1 MVFFNYSTMQMVVKI
16 VYYGPGLCGK
26 TTNLE
31 YIYSKTSP
39 KSRGEMV
46 SLETETD
53 RTLFFDLLP
62 IEVGVIGGFKTRFQ
76 LYTVP
81 GQVFYNSTRKL
92 VLKGVDG
99 IVFVADSQRPML
111 EANIESFKNLEENLA
126 DLGINID
133 DIPIV
138 LQYNKRDL
146 KNICSVEELNQ
157 ALNKKGYPYVEAIAI
172 TGKGVFETLKL
183 ISKYTLLSVR
193 KKLNLDEA
201 KKAKADVQNPLK
213 PPAPVPASTIQ
224 REEEKKKEIQTNK
237 GDIYIT
243 EDEVEVE
250 DTVVENMPSKEIS
263 PSDVRESTIEE
274 LTAIKTK
281 TPVVEEKIKKQPEP
295 EPVKEE
301 KRVEKP
307 KAEMKKVEPKIEKEI
322 KGKKARQKPEDLITV
337 NFDTSPAPKTEKKA
351 KKKVIDDL
359 DVDNLLAGLVPNKQT
374 FIKQLRY
381 EFNSQEF
388 KKIAGVNVNLSFT
401 DENGEEVRMEEFFM
415 KLDKKS
421 KTKKAL
427 LKILIDLMS

>member
-133 DIPIV
+133 DVPIV

-146 KNICSVEELNQ
+146 KNICSVEELNE
-157 ALNKKGYPYVEAIAI
+157 ALNKKGYPYVESIAI

-193 KKLNLDEA
+193 KKLNLEEVRKEA
-201 KKAKADVQNPLK
+201 APK
-213 PPAPVPASTIQ
+213 PVNPAPVSPPVDV
-224 REEEKKKEIQTNK
+224 EKKKEQEIRDNNE
-237 GDIYIT
+237 DLYIS

-250 DTVVENMPSKEIS
+250 EVQANEPVQTEIPSKEVS
-263 PSDVRESTIEE
+263 PSDVRESVAEE
-274 LTAIKTK
+274 AVKEEVK
-281 TPVVEEKIKKQPEP
+281 EKVVEEKTVVEKKPEP
-295 EPVKEE
+295 KKPEPK
-301 KRVEKP
+301 VEQKP
-307 KAEMKKVEPKIEKEI
+307 K
-322 KGKKARQKPEDLITV
+322 PEELITV
-337 NFDTSPAPKTEKKA
+337 NFDTSPAPKTEKKSR
-351 KKKVIDDL
+351 KKKAIDDL
-359 DVDNLLAGLVPNKQT
+359 DVDNLLAGLVPTKQT
-374 FIKQLRY
+374 FIKQLKY

-388 KKIAGVNVNLSFT
+388 KRIKSVDVNLSFK
-401 DENGEEVRMEEFFM
+401 DENGEVVRVEEFLM
-415 KLDKKS
+415 HLDKKS
-421 KTKKAL
+421 KTRKAL

>member
-133 DIPIV
+133 DVPIV

-146 KNICSVEELNQ
+146 KNICSVEELNE

-193 KKLNLDEA
+193 KKLNLEEVKKEA
-201 KKAKADVQNPLK
+201 APKPKPVVVSPPVDV
-213 PPAPVPASTIQ
+213 
-224 REEEKKKEIQTNK
+224 EKKKEKEIRENK
-237 GDIYIT
+237 EDLYLS

-250 DTVVENMPSKEIS
+250 EVNVDKVEKEELPSKEITQ
-263 PSDVRESTIEE
+263 SDVRESVVDEVEKEEVKEKVIEE
-274 LTAIKTK
+274 KT
-281 TPVVEEKIKKQPEP
+281 VVEEKPEVKKPI
-295 EPVKEE
+295 EE
-301 KRVEKP
+301 T
-307 KAEMKKVEPKIEKEI
+307 KKTP
-322 KGKKARQKPEDLITV
+322 KPEELITV
-337 NFDTSPAPKTEKKA
+337 NFDTSPAPKTEKKT
-351 KKKVIDDL
+351 KKKKAIDDL
-359 DVDNLLAGLVPNKQT
+359 DVDNLLAGLVPTKQT
-374 FIKQLRY
+374 FIKQLKY

-388 KKIAGVNVNLSFT
+388 KRIKSVDVNLSFK
-401 DENGEEVRMEEFFM
+401 DENGEIVRVEEFLM
-415 KLDKKS
+415 HLDKKS

>member
-133 DIPIV
+133 DVPIV

-146 KNICSVEELNQ
+146 KNICSVEELNE
-157 ALNKKGYPYVEAIAI
+157 ALNKKGYPFVESIAI

-193 KKLNLDEA
+193 KKLNLDEV
-201 KKAKADVQNPLK
+201 KKAEASKQPSNPVTTSTVDVEKQKEQEIKENK
-213 PPAPVPASTIQ
+213 EDFYIS
-224 REEEKKKEIQTNK
+224 EE
-237 GDIYIT
+237 
-243 EDEVEVE
+243 EVEVE
-250 DTVVENMPSKEIS
+250 GEASAVESSSVEVPSKEVS
-263 PSDVRESTIEE
+263 PSDVRESVAEE
-274 LTAIKTK
+274 VVKENDKAKSEKELGDS
-281 TPVVEEKIKKQPEP
+281 VVEEKKQVVKEPEP
-295 EPVKEE
+295 E
-301 KRVEKP
+301 
-307 KAEMKKVEPKIEKEI
+307 KKSVSQE
-322 KGKKARQKPEDLITV
+322 LITV
-337 NFDTSPAPKTEKKA
+337 NFDTSPQSDKPAKKPKKKKA
-351 KKKVIDDL
+351 IDDL
-359 DVDNLLAGLVPNKQT
+359 DVDNLLAGLVPTKQT
-374 FIKQLRY
+374 FIKQLKY

-388 KKIAGVNVNLSFT
+388 KRITSVEVNLSFK
-401 DENGEEVRMEEFFM
+401 DENGELVRAEDFVMR
-415 KLDKKS
+415 LDKKS

>member
-146 KNICSVEELNQ
+146 KNICSVEELNE

-201 KKAKADVQNPLK
+201 RKAKAVVQNPLK
-213 PPAPVPASTIQ
+213 PPAPASAAQ
-224 REEEKKKEIQTNK
+224 REVEKKKEIQTNK

-263 PSDVRESTIEE
+263 PSDVKESTVEE
-274 LTAIKTK
+274 STAIKAN
-281 TPVVEEKIKKQPEP
+281 TPVVEEKVKKQPEP

-301 KRVEKP
+301 KKVEKP
-307 KAEMKKVEPKIEKEI
+307 QPEVKRVEPEIKKEI
-322 KGKKARQKPEDLITV
+322 KQKKTKQKPEDLITV
-337 NFDTSPAPKTEKKA
+337 NFDTSPAPKTEKKS

-401 DENGEEVRMEEFFM
+401 DENGEVVRIEEFFM

-427 LKILIDLMS
+427 LKMLIDLMS

>member
-1 MVFFNYSTMQMVVKI
+1 MVVKI

-111 EANIESFKNLEENLA
+111 EANIESLKNLEENLV

-133 DIPIV
+133 EVPIV

-146 KNICSVEELNQ
+146 KNICSVEELNE
-157 ALNKKGYPYVEAIAI
+157 ALNKKGYPFIESIAI

-193 KKLNLDEA
+193 KKLNLDEVG
-201 KKAKADVQNPLK
+201 KANEQKTSPAS
-213 PPAPVPASTIQ
+213 PAPSRSPVEVTKK
-224 REEEKKKEIQTNK
+224 REEEISKNDEDLYLSEEEI
-237 GDIYIT
+237 
-243 EDEVEVE
+243 EVENTQVE
-250 DTVVENMPSKEIS
+250 QQVEEKPPSMEVS
-263 PSDVRESTIEE
+263 PSDVRDSVVAEVEKEEVKVEMMEENTVVEQQPKVEVRESEAIPE
-274 LTAIKTK
+274 LTTK
-281 TPVVEEKIKKQPEP
+281 PQP
-295 EPVKEE
+295 
-301 KRVEKP
+301 
-307 KAEMKKVEPKIEKEI
+307 
-322 KGKKARQKPEDLITV
+322 KPEELITV
-337 NFDTSPAPKTEKKA
+337 NFDTSPAPKTEKKP
-351 KKKVIDDL
+351 KKKKAIDDL
-359 DVDNLLAGLVPNKQT
+359 DVDNLLAGLVPTKQT
-374 FIKQLRY
+374 FIKQLKY

-388 KKIAGVNVNLSFT
+388 KRIKSVDVNVSFK
-401 DENGEEVRMEEFFM
+401 DENGQVVRVEKFLMN
-415 KLDKKS
+415 LDKKS
-421 KTKKAL
+421 KTRKAL

>member
-1 MVFFNYSTMQMVVKI
+1 MVFFNYSIMQMIVKI

-133 DIPIV
+133 DVPIV
-138 LQYNKRDL
+138 FQYNKRDL
-146 KNICSVEELNQ
+146 KNICSVEELNE
-157 ALNKKGYPYVEAIAI
+157 ALNPKGYPYVESIAI

-193 KKLNLDEA
+193 KKLNLEEV
-201 KKAKADVQNPLK
+201 KKNTAPASNPVSS
-213 PPAPVPASTIQ
+213 PAPQTVAEKVKS
-224 REEEKKKEIQTNK
+224 EEAQAEQAIKKDE
-237 GDIYIT
+237 DDLYLS
-243 EDEVEVE
+243 EDEMAVEEGVSE
-250 DTVVENMPSKEIS
+250 TPEKDMPSKEVT
-263 PSDVRESTIEE
+263 PSDVRESNVEE
-274 LTAIKTK
+274 T
-281 TPVVEEKIKKQPEP
+281 VVETEGVDKRKEHALSPESQQEKEVVK
-295 EPVKEE
+295 KEE
-301 KRVEKP
+301 
-307 KAEMKKVEPKIEKEI
+307 
-322 KGKKARQKPEDLITV
+322 QKQEQLITI
-337 NFDTSPAPKTEKKA
+337 NFDTSPAPEPEKK
-351 KKKVIDDL
+351 KKKKKAIDDL
-359 DVDNLLAGLVPNKQT
+359 DVDNLLAGLVPTKQT
-374 FIKQLRY
+374 FIKQLKY
-381 EFNSQEF
+381 QFNKQEF
-388 KKIAGVNVNLSFT
+388 REIKQVNVKLEFQNQ
-401 DENGEEVRMEEFFM
+401 NGELVKLEEFLM
-415 KLDKKS
+415 HVDKKD
-421 KTKKAL
+421 KTKQAL

>member
-133 DIPIV
+133 DVPIV

-146 KNICSVEELNQ
+146 KNICSVEELNE
-157 ALNKKGYPYVEAIAI
+157 ALNKKGYPYVESIAI

-193 KKLNLDEA
+193 KKLNLSEV
-201 KKAKADVQNPLK
+201 KKEVSPKTVSTPEPVSVPVDV
-213 PPAPVPASTIQ
+213 
-224 REEEKKKEIQTNK
+224 EKKKEQEIKDNK
-237 GDIYIT
+237 EDLYIS

-250 DTVVENMPSKEIS
+250 DVEVNEPAQADIPSKEVS
-263 PSDVRESTIEE
+263 PSDVRES
-274 LTAIKTK
+274 
-281 TPVVEEKIKKQPEP
+281 VVEEVEKE
-295 EPVKEE
+295 EVKEE
-301 KRVEKP
+301 VVEEQTVVEEVPKVEEPVAKVESKP
-307 KAEMKKVEPKIEKEI
+307 K
-322 KGKKARQKPEDLITV
+322 PEELITV
-337 NFDTSPAPKTEKKA
+337 NFDTSPAPKTEKKP
-351 KKKVIDDL
+351 KKKKAIDDL
-359 DVDNLLAGLVPNKQT
+359 DVDNLLAGLVPTKQT
-374 FIKQLRY
+374 FIKQLKY

-388 KKIAGVNVNLSFT
+388 KRIKSVDVNLTFK
-401 DENGEEVRMEEFFM
+401 DENGEVVRVEEFLM
-415 KLDKKS
+415 HLDKKS
-421 KTKKAL
+421 KTRKAL

>member
-146 KNICSVEELNQ
+146 KNICTVEELNE
-157 ALNKKGYPYVEAIAI
+157 ALNKKGYPYVESIAI

-193 KKLNLDEA
+193 KKLNLEEV
-201 KKAKADVQNPLK
+201 KKNKAVSPGVSHPVQPKNTV
-213 PPAPVPASTIQ
+213 AT
-224 REEEKKKEIQTNK
+224 KKEDREKEVVRENK
-237 GDIYIT
+237 ENIYIS

-250 DTVVENMPSKEIS
+250 NETTKIDETMPSKEIS
-263 PSDVRESTIEE
+263 PSDVRESVAEE
-274 LTAIKTK
+274 VLNER
-281 TPVVEEKIKKQPEP
+281 VERSSVKEETLKKE
-295 EPVKEE
+295 ETVKEE
-301 KRVEKP
+301 KQPGKVIASQESK
-307 KAEMKKVEPKIEKEI
+307 KTKKVEE
-322 KGKKARQKPEDLITV
+322 LITV
-337 NFDTSPAPKTEKKA
+337 NFDTSPAPKTEKKH
-351 KKKVIDDL
+351 KKKKAINDL
-359 DVDNLLAGLVPNKQT
+359 DVDNLLAGLVPTKQT
-374 FIKQLRY
+374 FIKQLGY

-388 KKIAGVNVNLSFT
+388 KRINGVEVVLNFKDESGKPVRAEKFFLKI
-401 DENGEEVRMEEFFM
+401 
-415 KLDKKS
+415 DKKS
-421 KTKKAL
+421 KTKQAL
-427 LKILIDLMS
+427 LKILVDLMS

>member
-133 DIPIV
+133 DVPIV

-146 KNICSVEELNQ
+146 KNICSVEELNE
-157 ALNKKGYPYVEAIAI
+157 ALNKKGYPYVESIAI

-193 KKLNLDEA
+193 KKLNLSEV
-201 KKAKADVQNPLK
+201 KKEVSPKTVSTPE
-213 PPAPVPASTIQ
+213 PVSAPVDV
-224 REEEKKKEIQTNK
+224 EKKKEQ
-237 GDIYIT
+237 
-243 EDEVEVE
+243 
-250 DTVVENMPSKEIS
+250 
-263 PSDVRESTIEE
+263 
-274 LTAIKTK
+274 
-281 TPVVEEKIKKQPEP
+281 
-295 EPVKEE
+295 
-301 KRVEKP
+301 
-307 KAEMKKVEPKIEKEI
+307 EI
-322 KGKKARQKPEDLITV
+322 KDNKEDLYI
-337 NFDTSPAPKTEKKA
+337 S
-351 KKKVIDDL
+351 
-359 DVDNLLAGLVPNKQT
+359 
-374 FIKQLRY
+374 
-381 EFNSQEF
+381 
-388 KKIAGVNVNLSFT
+388 
-401 DENGEEVRMEEFFM
+401 
-415 KLDKKS
+415 
-421 KTKKAL
+421 
-427 LKILIDLMS
+427 

>member
-126 DLGINID
+126 DLGISID
-133 DIPIV
+133 DVPIV

-146 KNICSVEELNQ
+146 KNICSVEELNE
-157 ALNKKGYPYVEAIAI
+157 ALNKKGYPFVESIAI

-193 KKLNLDEA
+193 KKLNLDEI
-201 KKAKADVQNPLK
+201 KKPEGTRAVASN
-213 PPAPVPASTIQ
+213 PAPVSSPADMQT
-224 REEEKKKEIQTNK
+224 RKEQEIKDNK
-237 GDIYIT
+237 EDLYIS

-250 DTVVENMPSKEIS
+250 EVEEVKAAESAEQDLPSKEVS
-263 PSDVRESTIEE
+263 PSDVRESVVEE
-274 LTAIKTK
+274 VEKEAKE
-281 TPVVEEKIKKQPEP
+281 PVVEKAEETVVEEQPEKP
-295 EPVKEE
+295 QAPDEKKEE
-301 KRVEKP
+301 P
-307 KAEMKKVEPKIEKEI
+307 
-322 KGKKARQKPEDLITV
+322 KPEELITV
-337 NFDTSPAPKTEKKA
+337 NFDTSPKPEKPEKKT
-351 KKKVIDDL
+351 KKKKAIDDL
-359 DVDNLLAGLVPNKQT
+359 DVDNLLAGLVPTKQT
-374 FIKQLRY
+374 FIKQLKY

-388 KKIAGVNVNLSFT
+388 KRITSVDVNLSFK
-401 DENGEEVRMEEFFM
+401 DENGEVVRVEEFLM

>member
-126 DLGINID
+126 DLGISID
-133 DIPIV
+133 DVPIV

-146 KNICSVEELNQ
+146 KNICSVEELNE
-157 ALNKKGYPYVEAIAI
+157 ALNKKGYPFVESIAI

-193 KKLNLDEA
+193 KKLNLDEI
-201 KKAKADVQNPLK
+201 KKPEGTRAAASN
-213 PPAPVPASTIQ
+213 PAPVSSPADMQT
-224 REEEKKKEIQTNK
+224 RKEQEIKDNK
-237 GDIYIT
+237 EDLYIS

-250 DTVVENMPSKEIS
+250 EVEEVKAAESAEQDLPSKEVS
-263 PSDVRESTIEE
+263 PSDVRESVVEE
-274 LTAIKTK
+274 VEKKAKE
-281 TPVVEEKIKKQPEP
+281 PVVEKAEETVVEEQPEKP
-295 EPVKEE
+295 QAPDEKKEE
-301 KRVEKP
+301 P
-307 KAEMKKVEPKIEKEI
+307 
-322 KGKKARQKPEDLITV
+322 KPEELITV
-337 NFDTSPAPKTEKKA
+337 NFDTSPKPEKPEKKT
-351 KKKVIDDL
+351 KKKKAIDDL
-359 DVDNLLAGLVPNKQT
+359 DVDNLLAGLVPTKQT
-374 FIKQLRY
+374 FIKQLKY

-388 KKIAGVNVNLSFT
+388 KRITSVDVNLSFK
-401 DENGEEVRMEEFFM
+401 DENGEVVRVEEFLM

>member
-111 EANIESFKNLEENLA
+111 EANIESFKNLEDNLA
-126 DLGINID
+126 DLGISID
-133 DIPIV
+133 DVPIV
-138 LQYNKRDL
+138 FQYNKRDL
-146 KNICSVEELNQ
+146 KNICTVEELNE

-193 KKLNLDEA
+193 KKLNLEEV
-201 KKAKADVQNPLK
+201 KKHKQVVVPPSPPK
-213 PPAPVPASTIQ
+213 PKL
-224 REEEKKKEIQTNK
+224 EEKKFEEKRAEEIKAN
-237 GDIYIT
+237 DEDLYIS

-250 DTVVENMPSKEIS
+250 ETVKAQAKEEMPSREIS
-263 PSDVRESTIEE
+263 PSDVRESVAEDTITTQMPEQKVE
-274 LTAIKTK
+274 KSKSDVAK
-281 TPVVEEKIKKQPEP
+281 PVEKEKVVK
-295 EPVKEE
+295 KEE
-301 KRVEKP
+301 K
-307 KAEMKKVEPKIEKEI
+307 
-322 KGKKARQKPEDLITV
+322 KPEQLITV
-337 NFDTSPAPKTEKKA
+337 NFDTSPAPKEEKKT
-351 KKKVIDDL
+351 KKKKAIDDL
-359 DVDNLLAGLVPNKQT
+359 DVDNLLAGLVPTKQT
-374 FIKQLRY
+374 FIKQTKIS
-381 EFNSQEF
+381 FNTQEF
-388 KKIAGVNVNLSFT
+388 KRIKSVDINLVFK
-401 DENGEEVRMEEFFM
+401 DENGETVRIEEFLM
-415 KLDKKS
+415 NIDKKS
-421 KTKKAL
+421 KTKQAL
-427 LKILIDLMS
+427 LKILVDLMS